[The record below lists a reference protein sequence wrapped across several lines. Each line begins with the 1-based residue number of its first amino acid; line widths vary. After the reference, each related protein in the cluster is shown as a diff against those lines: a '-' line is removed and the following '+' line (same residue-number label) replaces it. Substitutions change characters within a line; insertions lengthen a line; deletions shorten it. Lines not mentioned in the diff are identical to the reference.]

1 MDAAACALTAA
12 GPPLSPSA
20 HAALVAVV
28 LAAYDA
34 GCRDSAAARAHD
46 GVNDA
51 RDVPSSAAPY
61 VPAPA
66 PRLERA
72 LERCLASLTRG
83 AGKRL
88 VGATYRAII
97 DRLRAADAAA
107 RRVGPLGGG
116 EDFFGD
122 VADANGIASDAN
134 DIAPDAKN
142 ANARWSFAASAA
154 APAKCAEV
162 LLDVATRG
170 SGGKGARAALEANAE
185 SVVAAWCGV
194 ARAASEGAAGRPTS
208 APARA
213 VIAVAMASLVGIA
226 DRGDKTPLGA
236 RCVARMAQMPL
247 VVAPALESP
256 RSVRGG
262 FAPSCALL
270 ASLLRARKRE
280 LRRSAALV
288 TASCASLLD
297 VLRGWRRARRAEYP
311 IGEESRAT
319 RASESRDDADDA
331 SSRAGTAL
339 AATYEAANAAGLD
352 RYCAHLLADV
362 VTACGADGVGAAA
375 ERAMRPGMFA
385 LLDACGD
392 RELQQL
398 HAAFGSQS
406 GGARRV
412 TLAALVEE
420 HRRSHKYDG
429 KV

>member
-1 MDAAACALTAA
+1 MSPTRTISPRTRKMRTLVGPSPRRRRRPRSARRCSSTWRRGGAA
-12 GPPLSPSA
+12 G
-20 HAALVAVV
+20 
-28 LAAYDA
+28 
-34 GCRDSAAARAHD
+34 
-46 GVNDA
+46 
-51 RDVPSSAAPY
+51 
-61 VPAPA
+61 
-66 PRLERA
+66 
-72 LERCLASLTRG
+72 
-83 AGKRL
+83 
-88 VGATYRAII
+88 
-97 DRLRAADAAA
+97 
-107 RRVGPLGGG
+107 
-116 EDFFGD
+116 
-122 VADANGIASDAN
+122 
-134 DIAPDAKN
+134 
-142 ANARWSFAASAA
+142 
-154 APAKCAEV
+154 
-162 LLDVATRG
+162 
-170 SGGKGARAALEANAE
+170 GARARARGERGIARRG
-185 SVVAAWCGV
+185 VVRRG
-194 ARAASEGAAGRPTS
+194 ARASEGAAGRPTS

-270 ASLLRARKRE
+270 ASLLRARAE

-297 VLRGWRRARRAEYP
+297 VLRGWRAQGRAEHP
-311 IGEESRAT
+311 PGEESRAT

-375 ERAMRPGMFA
+375 ERAMRPGTFA

-398 HAAFGSQS
+398 HAALGSQS

>member
-1 MDAAACALTAA
+1 MSPARTVSPRTRKMRTLVGPSPRRRRRPRSARRCSSPWRRGGAA
-12 GPPLSPSA
+12 G
-20 HAALVAVV
+20 
-28 LAAYDA
+28 
-34 GCRDSAAARAHD
+34 RARARRSRRTR
-46 GVNDA
+46 N
-51 RDVPSSAAPY
+51 RSS
-61 VPAPA
+61 
-66 PRLERA
+66 R
-72 LERCLASLTRG
+72 RC
-83 AGKRL
+83 
-88 VGATYRAII
+88 
-97 DRLRAADAAA
+97 
-107 RRVGPLGGG
+107 
-116 EDFFGD
+116 
-122 VADANGIASDAN
+122 
-134 DIAPDAKN
+134 
-142 ANARWSFAASAA
+142 
-154 APAKCAEV
+154 
-162 LLDVATRG
+162 
-170 SGGKGARAALEANAE
+170 
-185 SVVAAWCGV
+185 AAW
-194 ARAASEGAAGRPTS
+194 RAPPRRGAAGRPTS

-375 ERAMRPGMFA
+375 ERAMRPGTFA

-406 GGARRV
+406 GARG
-412 TLAALVEE
+412 ESPS
-420 HRRSHKYDG
+420 RRSWRNTEDRTSTTERCRCDRCDG
-429 KV
+429 AEAIVQVPVVRHENRVESTRIGSSPRD

>member
-1 MDAAACALTAA
+1 
-12 GPPLSPSA
+12 
-20 HAALVAVV
+20 
-28 LAAYDA
+28 
-34 GCRDSAAARAHD
+34 
-46 GVNDA
+46 
-51 RDVPSSAAPY
+51 
-61 VPAPA
+61 
-66 PRLERA
+66 
-72 LERCLASLTRG
+72 
-83 AGKRL
+83 
-88 VGATYRAII
+88 
-97 DRLRAADAAA
+97 
-107 RRVGPLGGG
+107 
-116 EDFFGD
+116 
-122 VADANGIASDAN
+122 
-134 DIAPDAKN
+134 
-142 ANARWSFAASAA
+142 
-154 APAKCAEV
+154 
-162 LLDVATRG
+162 
-170 SGGKGARAALEANAE
+170 
-185 SVVAAWCGV
+185 
-194 ARAASEGAAGRPTS
+194 
-208 APARA
+208 
-213 VIAVAMASLVGIA
+213 
-226 DRGDKTPLGA
+226 
-236 RCVARMAQMPL
+236 MAQMPL

-375 ERAMRPGMFA
+375 ERAMRPGTFA